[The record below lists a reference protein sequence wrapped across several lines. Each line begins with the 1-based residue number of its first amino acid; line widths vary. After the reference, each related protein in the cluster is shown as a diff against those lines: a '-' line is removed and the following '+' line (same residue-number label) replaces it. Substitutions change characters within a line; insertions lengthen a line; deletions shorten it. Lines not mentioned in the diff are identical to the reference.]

1 MATLTGR
8 DSRTQNDT
16 ATFAVLTDQG
26 RVRLVLAGS
35 IDQLCVAELEEAV
48 SETVRTGL
56 PVEIDTRHVTFMDS
70 AGIGALSSLTVA
82 SPHRVTFIEP
92 AEVVRFLLHVT
103 HLDATVEVVRRG

>member
-8 DSRTQNDT
+8 DTRTHTDL

-35 IDQLCVAELEEAV
+35 IDQLCMAELEEAV
-48 SETVRTGL
+48 AETVRTGL

-70 AGIGALSSLTVA
+70 AGIGALRSLAMT
-82 SPHRVTFIEP
+82 SPHGVTFIEP

-103 HLDATVEVVRRG
+103 HLDATVEIVRKA

>member
-1 MATLTGR
+1 MAMLTGR
-8 DSRTQNDT
+8 DTRTHTDL

-35 IDQLCVAELEEAV
+35 IDQLCMAELEEAV

-70 AGIGALSSLTVA
+70 AGIGALTSLTLA
-82 SPHRVTFIEP
+82 SSHAVTFIEP

-103 HLDATVEVVRRG
+103 HLDAMVEIVRKS